1 MNLDLLPDD
10 CFAHIL
16 SLTSPIDACRISLV
30 SSSIRISANSDNVWE
45 KFLPPDYQQI
55 LTRLRHP
62 LIFSSKKH
70 LFFRWWIKYEF
81 FNVKIHICSTRL
93 WMQNMTLTFSLEKTT
108 GKKQYMLSARE
119 LNIAWADN
127 PLFWSWKPF
136 PTSRFVEA
144 VELRTIWWLEIQGK
158 INSGMLSPKTTYE
171 CYVIV
176 KFVDRAYGLDFLPSK
191 VTVEIG
197 NVKSEG
203 NVYLRQY
210 ESKKQCLETL
220 WYSNRME
227 LVLRS
232 MAFRGIMEER
242 VACKREDGWI
252 EIELGSFYNNGGDN
266 LEVKMSLKEVTG
278 THLKGGLVVE
288 GIELRP
294 KQQTTANHIY
304 NTDLT
309 LKENL
314 ISWNMF
320 LLRSTC
326 RRMFLGEEV
335 GDIRSPRAHG
345 NPGFGFSAVSG
356 LKMDGV

>member
-1 MNLDLLPDD
+1 MSSYLLPDD

-16 SLTSPIDACRISLV
+16 SLTSPIDACRISLC
-30 SSSIRISANSDNVWE
+30 WE

-55 LTRLRHP
+55 LTRLCHP

-70 LFFRWWIKYEF
+70 LFL
-81 FNVKIHICSTRL
+81 RL
-93 WMQNMTLTFSLEKTT
+93 CNPHLIDGGLKTFSLEKTT

-136 PTSRFVEA
+136 QQQA

-176 KFVDRAYGLDFLPSK
+176 KFVDRAYRLDFLPSK

-197 NVKSEG
+197 NAKSEG

-242 VACKREDGWI
+242 VACKRD
-252 EIELGSFYNNGGDN
+252 D

-294 KQQTTANHIY
+294 KQQTTTNH
-304 NTDLT
+304 
-309 LKENL
+309 
-314 ISWNMF
+314 M
-320 LLRSTC
+320 
-326 RRMFLGEEV
+326 
-335 GDIRSPRAHG
+335 
-345 NPGFGFSAVSG
+345 
-356 LKMDGV
+356 

>member
-1 MNLDLLPDD
+1 MGRQPSLLVLETFPNIKVS
-10 CFAHIL
+10 HIYSISFILNL
-16 SLTSPIDACRISLV
+16 SLHCP
-30 SSSIRISANSDNVWE
+30 N
-45 KFLPPDYQQI
+45 
-55 LTRLRHP
+55 RLNY
-62 LIFSSKKH
+62 
-70 LFFRWWIKYEF
+70 FFI
-81 FNVKIHICSTRL
+81 
-93 WMQNMTLTFSLEKTT
+93 
-108 GKKQYMLSARE
+108 
-119 LNIAWADN
+119 
-127 PLFWSWKPF
+127 P
-136 PTSRFVEA
+136 RFVVA

-197 NVKSEG
+197 NAKSEG

-294 KQQTTANHIY
+294 KQQTTANH
-304 NTDLT
+304 
-309 LKENL
+309 
-314 ISWNMF
+314 M
-320 LLRSTC
+320 
-326 RRMFLGEEV
+326 
-335 GDIRSPRAHG
+335 
-345 NPGFGFSAVSG
+345 
-356 LKMDGV
+356 

>member
-1 MNLDLLPDD
+1 MNLDLLPHD

-30 SSSIRISANSDNVWE
+30 SSSIRISANSDDVWE

-70 LFFRWWIKYEF
+70 LFFRL
-81 FNVKIHICSTRL
+81 CSPHL
-93 WMQNMTLTFSLEKTT
+93 IDGGLKTFSLEKTT

-227 LVLRS
+227 LVIRS

-252 EIELGSFYNNGGDN
+252 EIELGSFYNNGGDD

-294 KQQTTANHIY
+294 KQQTTTNH
-304 NTDLT
+304 
-309 LKENL
+309 
-314 ISWNMF
+314 M
-320 LLRSTC
+320 
-326 RRMFLGEEV
+326 
-335 GDIRSPRAHG
+335 
-345 NPGFGFSAVSG
+345 
-356 LKMDGV
+356 